1 MPTEVRRLLFD
12 DDELCKVLTTSVQEQ
27 NDGAEPGTVI
37 AVEIVNRDPINV
49 HATIHTR
56 DGRQVSKS
64 YDAAF
69 LCSALVAWCM
79 DQKIPIARKA
89 RKAARITS
97 DGVVA
102 LDLTVAGAVLPKV
115 KTGGA
120 EENAG
125 GLRENNVMKHTP
137 SGEGQ
142 E

>member
-12 DDELCKVLTTSVQEQ
+12 DDELCKVLTTSAQEQ

-37 AVEIVNRDPINV
+37 AVEIANRDPVTV

-79 DQKIPIARKA
+79 DQRIPIARKA
-89 RKAARITS
+89 HKAAHITS
-97 DGVVA
+97 HGVVA
-102 LDLTVAGAVLPKV
+102 LDLTVAGAVPRKS
-115 KTGGA
+115 TNPEA
-120 EENAG
+120 
-125 GLRENNVMKHTP
+125 RP
-137 SGEGQ
+137 Q
-142 E
+142 